1 VLRRC
6 KVLDR
11 FNYTVCLA
19 VHIHLQQALLARNSQ
34 SLGCLSLPSC
44 LVSWRVLLTP
54 SSVLQEIKAK
64 ADKSKDGEDKEDE
77 VPEPVPASPPPAPL
91 VRMAYLSVIGGHTVN
106 GVAEIH
112 SEIVKDD
119 VSTGPWSSL
128 SDMLF
133 H

>member
-1 VLRRC
+1 
-6 KVLDR
+6 LDR
-11 FNYTVCLA
+11 CNYNVCLA
-19 VHIHLQQALLARNSQ
+19 EQIHFIQHASLAKSAIHFGV
-34 SLGCLSLPSC
+34 SLTSC
-44 LVSWRVLLTP
+44 FISWRALLTP

-64 ADKSKDGEDKEDE
+64 ADKSKDGEEEEDE

-119 VSTGPWSSL
+119 VSNWPSSL
-128 SDMLF
+128 LSNVLCRRV
-133 H
+133 